1 MTTVRLIDNLAHST
15 SFRDR
20 DELEASIATM
30 FHQYFHASSIAL
42 YRVVHEGAVTR
53 LIRRVLLRL
62 DGQHPERPA
71 PHENS
76 VLLDPKDG
84 AALHQSVAHR
94 DVRTS
99 LGADRILHT
108 AFPTSRQRGD
118 IESVLVVESATA
130 LTDRDQLLVHGILRI
145 INNHLALLEYG
156 ERDTLTGLLNRKTFE
171 AQFDKLRLRLQQ
183 ERTAAAATAAT
194 GWLGLID
201 IDRFKSINDSHGHL
215 FGDEVLLIVSQLM
228 CQTLR
233 SSDHVYRFGGE
244 EFVLMLHGVGEQTAQ
259 GIFERVRAAIEAHQ
273 FPQVGRVTISLGW
286 TELTRLDSPTTCLER
301 ADTALYSAKNG
312 GRNRSCRYESLEEA
326 ARPDGDIELF

>member
-1 MTTVRLIDNLAHST
+1 MPTVQLIDNLADST
-15 SFRDR
+15 AFRDR
-20 DELEASIATM
+20 DDLEASIARM
-30 FHQYFHASSIAL
+30 FHLYFKASSIAL
-42 YRVVHEGAVTR
+42 YRVVQDGAATR

-62 DGQHPERPA
+62 DGQQPDRTATSEG
-71 PHENS
+71 S
-76 VLLDPKDG
+76 LLLDPTDG

-94 DVRTS
+94 DMRISTGPDHS
-99 LGADRILHT
+99 LQT
-108 AFPTSRQRGD
+108 AFPTGGPRGD
-118 IESVLVVESATA
+118 IESVLVVESASE
-130 LTDRDQLLVHGILRI
+130 LTERDQHLVHGILRI

-171 AQFDKLRLRLQQ
+171 SQFDKLRLLLPAEPASTQ
-183 ERTAAAATAAT
+183 

-201 IDRFKSINDSHGHL
+201 IDRFKSINDNFGHL

-228 CQTLR
+228 RQALR

-244 EFVLMLHGVGEQTAQ
+244 EFVVMLQGIGEQTAEL
-259 GIFERVRAAIEAHQ
+259 IFERVRAAIESHL

-286 TELTRLDSPTTCLER
+286 TEVTRVDGPTSCLER

-312 GRNRSCRYESLEEA
+312 GRNRCCRYESLKEA